1 MAVGE
6 SSLPVLNPIKG
17 VRIGTA
23 QAGIKYPSKT
33 DLVIFE
39 LFESTTL
46 AASFTQNRFCAAP
59 VQLCRKHL
67 EAHTPRYLLI
77 NTGNANAGTGRQG
90 LLDAQKSCAAVAG
103 QVKSEPES
111 VLPFSTGVIGEL
123 LPMDKFE
130 AAIPA
135 ALLDF
140 DEDHWAEAASGILTT
155 DTRPKGASIQLE
167 LMGETVTLTGISK
180 GSGMIK
186 PNMATMLAF
195 IATDAEIA
203 PELLQQLHQVAVENS
218 FNRITVDSDTS
229 TNDSCILIATGQS
242 NVLISEED
250 EVVLNLFT
258 QALQAVYRDLAQA
271 IVLDGEGATKFI
283 TVTVKG
289 GHDKQECLEVA
300 YTIAHSPLVKTAFFA
315 SDPNWGR
322 ILAAIGRAPVD
333 ELDVDKI
340 SVYLDQVCI
349 VKEGG
354 VNPGYQESMGQ
365 QVMDQDKITI
375 TVELG
380 RGNTDETVWT
390 CDLSHDYVRINA
402 EYRS

>member
-6 SSLPVLNPIKG
+6 SVLPVLNPIKG

-23 QAGIKYPSKT
+23 QAGIKYPNKT
-33 DLVIFE
+33 DLVVFE
-39 LFESTTL
+39 LSENSSL

-59 VQLCRKHL
+59 VQLCRQHL
-67 EAHTPRYLLI
+67 ATHVPRYLLI

-90 LLDAQKSCAAVAG
+90 LLDAQKSCQAVAE
-103 QVKSEPES
+103 QLKVEPET

-123 LPMDKFE
+123 LPMDEFE

-140 DEDHWAEAASGILTT
+140 NEDHWVQAASGILTT
-155 DTRPKGASIQLE
+155 DTRPKGSSVKVE
-167 LMGETVTLTGISK
+167 LAGEVVTITGISK

-186 PNMATMLAF
+186 PNMATMLAY

-203 PELLQQLHQVAVENS
+203 PELLQRLHQAAVESS

-242 NVLISEED
+242 KVLVSEED
-250 EVVLNLFT
+250 DLTLNLFT
-258 QALQAVYRDLAQA
+258 QALQAVYKELAQA
-271 IVLDGEGATKFI
+271 IVLDGEGATKFM

-289 GHDKQECLEVA
+289 GRDKQECLEVA

-333 ELDVDKI
+333 ELDVDNI
-340 SVYLDQVCI
+340 AVYLDQVCI
-349 VKEGG
+349 VKAGG
-354 VNPGYQESMGQ
+354 VNPDYQEYMGQ
-365 QVMDQDKITI
+365 AVMDQERITI

-380 RGNTDETVWT
+380 RGNAQETVWT
-390 CDLSHDYVRINA
+390 SDLSHDYIRINA